1 MVPVQR
7 GSAVVMVDTSGK
19 GPTQRQLANERE
31 KNAKM
36 TWKGVQE
43 MTELL
48 ITHPD
53 VSLLAFPVND
63 VILHTLSRN
72 CSLFFV
78 QDTLFPKDPGTN
90 PLLSKTMEA
99 SRAHTFRMTSTF
111 NAHDLSV
118 SGYLFS
124 LVLPTLAQIVC
135 SGRYHFISP
144 LQPGVASTKGNS
156 LHNI

>member
-53 VSLLAFPVND
+53 VSLLPFPVND
-63 VILHTLSRN
+63 VILHTLSLKLLAFFRTGYVIPERSWHESAPFKN
-72 CSLFFV
+72 HGGVTCSHV
-78 QDTLFPKDPGTN
+78 PNDVN
-90 PLLSKTMEA
+90 
-99 SRAHTFRMTSTF
+99 
-111 NAHDLSV
+111 V
-118 SGYLFS
+118 
-124 LVLPTLAQIVC
+124 
-135 SGRYHFISP
+135 
-144 LQPGVASTKGNS
+144 
-156 LHNI
+156 

>member
-53 VSLLAFPVND
+53 VSFLYF
-63 VILHTLSRN
+63 LSMMSSYIRFRLN
-72 CSLFFV
+72 CSLSFV

-118 SGYLFS
+118 SGYLYIFIG
-124 LVLPTLAQIVC
+124 PTDT
-135 SGRYHFISP
+135 G
-144 LQPGVASTKGNS
+144 
-156 LHNI
+156 